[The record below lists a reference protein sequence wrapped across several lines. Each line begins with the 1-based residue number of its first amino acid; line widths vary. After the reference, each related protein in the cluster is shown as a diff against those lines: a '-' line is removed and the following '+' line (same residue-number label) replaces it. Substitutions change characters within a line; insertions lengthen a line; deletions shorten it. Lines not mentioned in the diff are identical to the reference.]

1 MAKRDPEPAISTN
14 PNTPL
19 VVDKSQWGRRNPAPQ
34 RKLKKSTSASRAGP
48 APRAR
53 SAGDRAGPA
62 LKLGDTGRAQA
73 RGCQLYGLEP
83 ARPLVYGGV
92 KSPEREL
99 NPPSSVVML
108 EPYSSGTAARSVG
121 SVKSH
126 LCHLAPLR
134 ATAFPLDAIRPR
146 PRQAAGVSMLSKH
159 RITSGPAPRKPRAGP
174 TLSLT
179 QRDRFVRRR
188 ILNFGG
194 GMCKRAAAV
203 TIPTKTIRAVEM
215 MQMKGC
221 RVPAPSNCGGKM
233 KRLLPAHA
241 MLR

>member
-1 MAKRDPEPAISTN
+1 MSSFACSRGLRSLLT
-14 PNTPL
+14 
-19 VVDKSQWGRRNPAPQ
+19 
-34 RKLKKSTSASRAGP
+34 AS
-48 APRAR
+48 
-53 SAGDRAGPA
+53 D
-62 LKLGDTGRAQA
+62 LM
-73 RGCQLYGLEP
+73 QLAVHP
-83 ARPLVYGGV
+83 V

-146 PRQAAGVSMLSKH
+146 PRQAAGASTLSKH
-159 RITSGPAPRKPRAGP
+159 RITSGPASRKPRAGP
-174 TLSLT
+174 MLSLT
-179 QRDRFVRRR
+179 QRGRFVRRR

-203 TIPTKTIRAVEM
+203 TIPKKLYNVLEPRPT
-215 MQMKGC
+215 KGC
-221 RVPAPSNCGGKM
+221 RVPAPSNCGGRM
-233 KRLLPAHA
+233 KPPLQAHA
-241 MLR
+241 MLN

>member
-1 MAKRDPEPAISTN
+1 
-14 PNTPL
+14 
-19 VVDKSQWGRRNPAPQ
+19 
-34 RKLKKSTSASRAGP
+34 
-48 APRAR
+48 
-53 SAGDRAGPA
+53 
-62 LKLGDTGRAQA
+62 
-73 RGCQLYGLEP
+73 
-83 ARPLVYGGV
+83 
-92 KSPEREL
+92 
-99 NPPSSVVML
+99 
-108 EPYSSGTAARSVG
+108 
-121 SVKSH
+121 
-126 LCHLAPLR
+126 
-134 ATAFPLDAIRPR
+134 
-146 PRQAAGVSMLSKH
+146 MLSKH